1 MGTKKKVGMPKKKNL
16 GIKTK
21 KFWVNQKKK
30 NFLRLHPKKNFFP
43 KFF

>member
-30 NFLRLHPKKNFFP
+30 NFGLQ
-43 KFF
+43 